1 MGTSERAWASIGDRG
16 ALNTELSA
24 SLSEVWLDRDLSW
37 LDFNDRVLAEA
48 LDKRTPLLERVKFL
62 AIFTS
67 NLDEFFMKRVAVLR
81 EERTTAGRE
90 RLQQVRDRLCPQLL
104 RQAACYQEE
113 LIPSLATH
121 GIVLRSWEELTGGQQ
136 EEARRY
142 FDVNVSPAL
151 TPLVIDPDHPFPFLA
166 NLSTSLIFRI
176 GAPGHTELVYGR
188 VKVPGDLP
196 QWVALTADTPP
207 GQQVFVQLRDVIRAN
222 LDQLYHGMR
231 ITATTVVR
239 LTRDAEVD
247 VEDGPGLGLR
257 QQVEEHV
264 RQRRYEP
271 VVRLEF
277 GPGADPAI
285 EEMLRGRFALSPTD
299 IYEMPG
305 EVDYTTLFQIG
316 GLAIPELRDPAWV
329 PLPHPALPS
338 EHTGVF
344 TAIQA
349 GDILLHHPYDS
360 FSSTIERFISTA
372 AIDPQTVAIK
382 MTAYRI
388 GDDTPFVR
396 SLIRAA
402 EHGKQVACVME
413 IQARFDEERNLHW
426 AAELERVGA
435 HVTYGITGLKTHAK
449 TAMVVRK
456 EAGGLRCYVHLGTGN
471 YNVKTAHLYADVGLL
486 TCHPQI
492 AHDVVDLFHY
502 LTGHADAPRSST
514 LLVAPTTLRKGL
526 LDLIQRE
533 VEHQKA
539 GRPARIV
546 GKMNQLEDPDIIEAL
561 VEASGA
567 GVPIDL
573 IVRGL
578 CCLRPGVP
586 GRTERIRIRSIVGRF
601 LEHSRIFHFA
611 NGRDAPVDGE
621 FFIGSADWMFR
632 NLSRR
637 IEVVV
642 PVLAESARKQ
652 LWEVLDICLRDR
664 RQAWVMGS
672 DGTYSQL
679 QPDGEID
686 VPEGRGTHETL
697 MEITRRRSGAHQP

>member
-1 MGTSERAWASIGDRG
+1 
-16 ALNTELSA
+16 
-24 SLSEVWLDRDLSW
+24 
-37 LDFNDRVLAEA
+37 
-48 LDKRTPLLERVKFL
+48 
-62 AIFTS
+62 
-67 NLDEFFMKRVAVLR
+67 
-81 EERTTAGRE
+81 
-90 RLQQVRDRLCPQLL
+90 
-104 RQAACYQEE
+104 
-113 LIPSLATH
+113 
-121 GIVLRSWEELTGGQQ
+121 
-136 EEARRY
+136 
-142 FDVNVSPAL
+142 
-151 TPLVIDPDHPFPFLA
+151 
-166 NLSTSLIFRI
+166 
-176 GAPGHTELVYGR
+176 
-188 VKVPGDLP
+188 
-196 QWVALTADTPP
+196 
-207 GQQVFVQLRDVIRAN
+207 
-222 LDQLYHGMR
+222 
-231 ITATTVVR
+231 
-239 LTRDAEVD
+239 
-247 VEDGPGLGLR
+247 
-257 QQVEEHV
+257 
-264 RQRRYEP
+264 
-271 VVRLEF
+271 
-277 GPGADPAI
+277 
-285 EEMLRGRFALSPTD
+285 
-299 IYEMPG
+299 
-305 EVDYTTLFQIG
+305 
-316 GLAIPELRDPAWV
+316 
-329 PLPHPALPS
+329 
-338 EHTGVF
+338 
-344 TAIQA
+344 
-349 GDILLHHPYDS
+349 
-360 FSSTIERFISTA
+360 
-372 AIDPQTVAIK
+372 
-382 MTAYRI
+382 
-388 GDDTPFVR
+388 
-396 SLIRAA
+396 
-402 EHGKQVACVME
+402 
-413 IQARFDEERNLHW
+413 
-426 AAELERVGA
+426 
-435 HVTYGITGLKTHAK
+435 
-449 TAMVVRK
+449 
-456 EAGGLRCYVHLGTGN
+456 VHLGTGN

-679 QPDGEID
+679 QPDGEIEG
-686 VPEGRGTHETL
+686 PEGRGTHETL

>member
-1 MGTSERAWASIGDRG
+1 
-16 ALNTELSA
+16 
-24 SLSEVWLDRDLSW
+24 
-37 LDFNDRVLAEA
+37 
-48 LDKRTPLLERVKFL
+48 
-62 AIFTS
+62 
-67 NLDEFFMKRVAVLR
+67 
-81 EERTTAGRE
+81 
-90 RLQQVRDRLCPQLL
+90 
-104 RQAACYQEE
+104 
-113 LIPSLATH
+113 
-121 GIVLRSWEELTGGQQ
+121 
-136 EEARRY
+136 
-142 FDVNVSPAL
+142 
-151 TPLVIDPDHPFPFLA
+151 
-166 NLSTSLIFRI
+166 
-176 GAPGHTELVYGR
+176 
-188 VKVPGDLP
+188 
-196 QWVALTADTPP
+196 
-207 GQQVFVQLRDVIRAN
+207 
-222 LDQLYHGMR
+222 
-231 ITATTVVR
+231 
-239 LTRDAEVD
+239 
-247 VEDGPGLGLR
+247 
-257 QQVEEHV
+257 
-264 RQRRYEP
+264 
-271 VVRLEF
+271 
-277 GPGADPAI
+277 
-285 EEMLRGRFALSPTD
+285 LRGRFALSPTD

-305 EVDYTTLFQIG
+305 EVDCTTLFQIG

-329 PLPHPALPS
+329 PLPHPALPN
-338 EHTGVF
+338 EHTGIF

-360 FSSTIERFISTA
+360 FETTIQRFISAA

-449 TAMVVRK
+449 TAIVVRK

-492 AHDVVDLFHY
+492 THDVVELFHY
-502 LTGHADAPRSST
+502 LTGHADAPRSSA

-526 LDLIQRE
+526 IDLIQRE
-533 VEHQKA
+533 AEHRKA

-546 GKMNQLEDPDIIEAL
+546 GKMNQLEDPDVIEAL
-561 VEASGA
+561 VEASCA

-586 GRTERIRIRSIVGRF
+586 GRTEGIRIRSIVGRF

-611 NGRDAPVDGE
+611 NGHDCPVDGE
-621 FFIGSADWMFR
+621 FFIGSADWMYR

-637 IEVVV
+637 IEVVA
-642 PVLAESARKQ
+642 PILAESARKQ
-652 LWEVLDICLRDR
+652 LWEVLDVCLRDR
-664 RQAWVMGS
+664 RQAWVLGS

-679 QPDGEID
+679 QPGGEVDG
-686 VPEGRGTHETL
+686 PEGRGTHETL
-697 MEITRRRSGAHQP
+697 MEITRRRSGAHQC